1 MSRRYSITK
10 SLSSRFFSSSSL
22 QEEDADEEEKK
33 CDDAA
38 DTKGSSVNESDDSMP
53 SFLNNPSLGPKV
65 ASILDSHGDKIHDDS
80 FLKIIRQLEFWY
92 PHLVLANESN
102 YDDETEFLELAE
114 RLANIASWREELIDE
129 INNSS
134 SSKSSSFQI
143 PTVRFGKTEIQMPL

>member
-10 SLSSRFFSSSSL
+10 SLSSRFFSSSSSL
-22 QEEDADEEEKK
+22 QEDAAEEEKK
-33 CDDAA
+33 SDDDNNNNNNNLPA
-38 DTKGSSVNESDDSMP
+38 DDSMP

-92 PHLVLANESN
+92 PHLVLDNENNSN
-102 YDDETEFLELAE
+102 DETEFLELAE

-134 SSKSSSFQI
+134 SKNSSFQI
-143 PTVRFGKTEIQMPL
+143 PTVRFG